1 MKKEK
6 RAIFLGDSITMGY
19 GLKDHTRR
27 YSTIFSK
34 MNGFIEQ
41 NYGIQGTLI
50 ARAGISAMNNS
61 AFIDRYQLLPEG
73 DLIIVFGGTNDYW
86 WSDTS
91 VGDET
96 TQNPAYFHYAMRRLC
111 DGLRKKYS
119 AVPIIFITPY
129 QHYGFGNFRG
139 GKDFMD
145 AIPHST
151 REANFLGES
160 LQTYCDLICEM
171 CESYKIPVLDLS
183 RCREVNIAD
192 DKNDRKRY
200 TLDGCHPSF
209 EGHYMLASKLSD
221 FINRLGIV
229 EE

>member
-1 MKKEK
+1 MKKGK
-6 RAIFLGDSITMGY
+6 KVIFLGDSITMGY
-19 GLKDHTRR
+19 GLEDPMKR
-27 YSTIFSK
+27 YSTLFSK
-34 MNGFIEQ
+34 KNGFIEQ

-50 ARAGISAMNNS
+50 ARAGISAIDNS

-96 TQNPAYFHYAMRRLC
+96 IQNPAYFHYALRKLC
-111 DGLRKKYS
+111 YGLRKKYP

-129 QHYGFGNFRG
+129 QHYGYGNYQG

-145 AIPHST
+145 AIHHST
-151 REANFLGES
+151 REANFLGEP
-160 LQTYCDLICEM
+160 LQTYCDLICEI
-171 CESYKIPVLDLS
+171 CEGYKIPVLDLS
-183 RCREVNIAD
+183 RCREINIAD
-192 DKNDRKRY
+192 DENDRKTY
-200 TLDGCHPSF
+200 TLDGCHLSL
-209 EGHYMLASKLSD
+209 EGHYMLANKLSE
-221 FINRLGIV
+221 FVNGLGIA